1 MIREK
6 PIKHDIMALLP
17 EVEYYLR
24 KRGDVLFG
32 YLFGSFARGKTTAL
46 SDVDIAVYL
55 SGSVFS
61 EKRIDIIGDLM
72 DILKTE
78 EVDLVILNTAPVALR
93 MRILRNKRLLAD
105 MSPFVRHSFESS
117 TIRSY
122 FDFSKAESKILE
134 ERYLNG

>member
-6 PIKHDIMALLP
+6 PIKHDIRVLLP
-17 EVEYYLR
+17 EVEHYLR
-24 KRGDVLFG
+24 KRNDVLFG
-32 YLFGSFARGKTTAL
+32 YLFGSFARGKTTKL

-55 SGSVFS
+55 RGSEFS
-61 EKRIDIIGDLM
+61 DERIDIIGDLM

-78 EVDLVILNTAPVALR
+78 EVDLVILNTASVALR
-93 MRILRNKRLLAD
+93 MRIIRNKRLLAD
-105 MSPFVRHSFESS
+105 NAPYVRHAFESA

-122 FDFSKAESKILE
+122 FDFSKVESKILE